1 MLLTKEI
8 ERTLI
13 IEYWMDED
21 EYLQCLEEYLRC
33 EILDGDNS
41 EFVTEVLNEVHT
53 LVVNELNERYRQQA
67 EQQRIIEAKKLNDK
81 ERQEFLKV
89 FKEVFADEDVT
100 RYWNK
105 DEEALRKCFK
115 RGKNHVK

>member
-13 IEYWMDED
+13 IEYWLDED
-21 EYLQCLEEYLRC
+21 EYLQCLEDYLRC
-33 EILDGDNS
+33 EILDGGNS

-67 EQQRIIEAKKLNDK
+67 EQQRILEAKRLMIK
-81 ERQEFLKV
+81 
-89 FKEVFADEDVT
+89 
-100 RYWNK
+100 K
-105 DEEALRKCFK
+105 DRSF
-115 RGKNHVK
+115 